1 MMNRCL
7 KYEEAFDTDPE
18 IFELYLQYLEKTG
31 RISYMEKV
39 KKYV

>member
-1 MMNRCL
+1 MKKHL
-7 KYEEAFDTDPE
+7 KQIRRFFD
-18 IFELYLQYLEKTG
+18 LYLKYLEKTG